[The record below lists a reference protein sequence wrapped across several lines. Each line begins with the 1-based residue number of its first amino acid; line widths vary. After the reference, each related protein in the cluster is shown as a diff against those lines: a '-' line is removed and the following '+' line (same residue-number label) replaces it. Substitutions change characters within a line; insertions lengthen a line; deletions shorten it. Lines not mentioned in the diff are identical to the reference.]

1 MAGAQQ
7 YKDVEILFVLKAI
20 LRGLSLRWIITMFES
35 RFGRGLTEN
44 QVRYIKNKYGRDPR
58 FGTPMANTQNFGIS
72 SSSEWPESDGV
83 LDIDFAQ
90 FERQDAHVPQPNL
103 RVSSFPRTAPSTPH
117 SHSLSVGGA
126 GAGAGA
132 AAAASSP
139 PPRPPKNCPGPLRRN
154 DTDLKGAVAAGQKRT
169 HDGEDDDVDLTGS
182 LDTDMHTDGFH
193 HYLGLSP
200 SEEFP
205 AHGVTAAWEEE
216 LARLSEEEGLSFLD
230 GPTNVEPYLLAWA
243 DGQKEDGEDGMDGMD
258 GLSDAKTS
266 VQQEQQQ
273 QQQQQQHESNHD
285 LFLSQDAQ
293 ILWMDRHS
301 LPLGSQFPAWND
313 ALPPSES
320 DILIDNYEHRDHNHH
335 AAHIHRMRVPDAAS
349 ANVAD
354 TIYQQ
359 LAATVHTGNDG
370 QQALLQLTA
379 QDNTFQRP
387 RPSSREN
394 SDSTHHVIQTSDDS
408 IVKLGLG
415 LDHHDGRLGL
425 QAPAPA
431 PARAEE
437 HKDEPLGPLP
447 KEPFFPFLQ
456 YNAPFVHDAWQTD
469 VAGCANDNSVMSTN
483 AISNEQS
490 TPWSCPEGWPS
501 PFAASLA
508 LMEAQK
514 AVDSGGGASY
524 EANYLD
530 GG

>member
-20 LRGLSLRWIITMFES
+20 LRGLSLRWIIAMFES

-126 GAGAGA
+126 GA

-139 PPRPPKNCPGPLRRN
+139 PPRPPKNCPGPLRRS
-154 DTDLKGAVAAGQKRT
+154 DTDLKGAAVAGQKRT
-169 HDGEDDDVDLTGS
+169 HDGEDDDVDDLTGS
-182 LDTDMHTDGFH
+182 LDTDMHIDGFH
-193 HYLGLSP
+193 HYPGLP
-200 SEEFP
+200 VSEEFP

-216 LARLSEEEGLSFLD
+216 LARLGEEEGLSFLD
-230 GPTNVEPYLLAWA
+230 GPTNVEPYLLAW
-243 DGQKEDGEDGMDGMD
+243 EDGEEEDGMDC
-258 GLSDAKTS
+258 LSDAKAS

-273 QQQQQQHESNHD
+273 QQQQQQHEGNRG

-293 ILWMDRHS
+293 ILWMDQHS

-313 ALPPSES
+313 ALPASGS
-320 DILIDNYEHRDHNHH
+320 DILIDSYEHRDHNHH
-335 AAHIHRMRVPDAAS
+335 AAHIHRMRVPDADA

-354 TIYQQ
+354 TICQQ
-359 LAATVHTGNDG
+359 LAATVHAGNDN

-387 RPSSREN
+387 GPSSREN
-394 SDSTHHVIQTSDDS
+394 SNSTHHVIQTSDNS
-408 IVKLGLG
+408 IAKPGHG

-425 QAPAPA
+425 QAQAKAQAPT

-437 HKDEPLGPLP
+437 HKNEPLGPLP
-447 KEPFFPFLQ
+447 NEPFFPFLQ

-469 VAGCANDNSVMSTN
+469 LATCANDNSVMSTN
-483 AISNEQS
+483 AISNEES

-508 LMEAQK
+508 PMEAQK
-514 AVDSGGGASY
+514 AVGSGDGASY
-524 EANYLD
+524 QANYLD